1 MKLQK
6 NIFKCVFKKNIL
18 WFCLLY
24 IIIGLC
30 VIFYR
35 VRPSF
40 INESIEDYLILISY
54 PFYGKKSSLQFL
66 ITLYYLAFN
75 IVFFYDYL
83 TYEIMNSCE
92 NIILRVSSKK
102 WIISKIFFYFFS
114 VFLFCSVNTLVL
126 YLFFCNSFNFNIE
139 YIFIPF
145 LYFISSS
152 LIVCFIY
159 WLLKNN
165 RVLNFI
171 FSLFFIFLLYNLY
184 NFNIVFLLSI
194 LFLFIN
200 ILFFDINKLNFK

>member
-30 VIFYR
+30 VIFYS
-35 VRPSF
+35 VRPNF

-114 VFLFCSVNTLVL
+114 VFLFCLVNTLVL
-126 YLFFCNSFNFNIE
+126 YLFFYNNFNFNIE

-184 NFNIVFLLSI
+184 NFYIVFVLFI

>member
-30 VIFYR
+30 VIFYS

-126 YLFFCNSFNFNIE
+126 YLFFSHNLIKLLSV
-139 YIFIPF
+139 YI
-145 LYFISSS
+145 YS
-152 LIVCFIY
+152 
-159 WLLKNN
+159 
-165 RVLNFI
+165 
-171 FSLFFIFLLYNLY
+171 FFIFY
-184 NFNIVFLLSI
+184 
-194 LFLFIN
+194 FI
-200 ILFFDINKLNFK
+200 